1 MFRPEFPYL
10 LFERTKV
17 GLLLSTRNTLEIQVA
32 PLVFFSNNLSKNTNK
47 LPGYSDAWDLW
58 HLQNSVFLY
67 RVMVGVEGFE
77 ERF

>member
-1 MFRPEFPYL
+1 MF
-10 LFERTKV
+10 FERTKV
-17 GLLLSTRNTLEIQVA
+17 GLLLSNWNNLDIQVA
-32 PLVFFSNNLSKNTNK
+32 PLVFFSNNLISKKIHK

-58 HLQNSVFLY
+58 HLQNSVFFY